1 MQTFTP
7 NWQVVSDQVMG
18 GASAGQL
25 SIEDVPSGPVF
36 RLTGRVSLDN
46 NGGFIQMAAD
56 IAPPPPGTKGLML
69 DVSGNGEEY
78 NVHLRTS
85 DLDRPWQ
92 SYRAGF
98 VAPENRQEIRL
109 PLQDFAPHRTEAP
122 FNPANIRRIGIVAI
136 GREFDAD
143 VRVYGVAWY

>member
-1 MQTFTP
+1 
-7 NWQVVSDQVMG
+7 MG
-18 GASAGQL
+18 GESAGEL

-36 RLTGRVSLDN
+36 RLSGRVSLDN

-56 IAPPPPGTKGLML
+56 IDPPPPGMTGLML

-92 SYRAGF
+92 SYRASF
-98 VAPENRQEIRL
+98 VASDEQAGNTLPTRRL
-109 PLQDFAPHRTEAP
+109 QPHRTDAP
-122 FNPANIRRIGIVAI
+122 FNAANIRRIGIVAI

-143 VRVYGVAWY
+143 VRVYSIAWY

>member
-1 MQTFTP
+1 MKALEP
-7 NWQVVSDQVMG
+7 AWQLVSDQVMG
-18 GASAGQL
+18 GVSAGTL
-25 SIEDVPSGPVF
+25 SVEDAPQGRAHHMS
-36 RLTGRVSLDN
+36 GRVSLDN

-69 DVSGNGEEY
+69 DVSGNGEQY

-92 SYRAGF
+92 SYRASF
-98 VAPENRQEIRL
+98 IAPDDRQEIRL
-109 PLQDFAPHRTEAP
+109 DLADFEPHRTDEP
-122 FNPANIRRIGIVAI
+122 FNPAKLRRIGIVAI

-143 VRVYGVAWY
+143 VWLYSIAWY

>member
-1 MQTFTP
+1 
-7 NWQVVSDQVMG
+7 VVNL
-18 GASAGQL
+18 AGQL
-25 SIEDVPSGPVF
+25 SIEGFVPRPCVQ
-36 RLTGRVSLDN
+36 RILCGRVSLDN

-56 IAPPPPGTKGLML
+56 IDPPPPGMTGLML

-92 SYRAGF
+92 SYRASF
-98 VAPENRQEIRL
+98 VASENRQEIRF
-109 PLQDFAPHRTEAP
+109 PLEDFTPHRTDAP
-122 FNPANIRRIGIVAI
+122 FNAANIRRIGIVAI

-143 VRVYGVAWY
+143 VWVYSIAWY